1 MRKHLIIFFIFFLY
15 SNTSYSEIANKLVV
29 LGNERISSETIK
41 VYGDVELNKDLS
53 KNDIDQILKKLYGTD
68 FFENVNI
75 NLNQGTLTID
85 VKEYQVINSIKF
97 EGEKSDKL
105 AKKILETLKL
115 QEKNS
120 FIKNYLQ
127 NDIIMIKKIYS
138 STGFNFTKV
147 EAKIERFSANRVNL
161 IFQIEKGNKTSISKI
176 FFIGEKVLKDRRL
189 RDIVVSEED
198 KFWKFLSKNT
208 NLNNQNI
215 ALDKRLLKNYYKSL
229 GYYDVQVLSSSA
241 EINQDNETSL
251 TFNINAGNRYRI
263 KKIATNVSPV
273 LDKNIFLSLNKEYKK
288 VVGKYY
294 SPFKV
299 TKLLKELDALIAA
312 NDLQFI
318 QHSVNE
324 IIDPSGIEL
333 TINIF
338 EGDKLSV
345 ERINIKGNSVTNE
358 SVIRSELNIDE
369 GDPFNSLKL
378 DQSVGKLK
386 ARNLFAKVSTKIS
399 EGSSKDLKIVDIIVE
414 EKPTGEISAGAGVGT
429 TGGSFQFAI
438 KENNW
443 LGRGLAVSSFLDI
456 SAESLRGSLQLS
468 DPDYNFSGNQVTYHV
483 SSEKNDKESS
493 GYENSIFSTGVGT
506 TFEQYRDIYI
516 SPSVNLTFD
525 DMTVQS
531 SASANLKKQAG
542 SFTDLAFNYGL
553 TSDKRNNRFMPTD
566 GYVSSFSQEFPLY
579 ADSGYVRN
587 SYKFSKYN
595 SFGSNVIGAFKI
607 NVAAINS
614 IGDQDIRL
622 SKRLKVNSRSL
633 RGFKA
638 GQVGPKDG
646 KDYVGGN
653 YSTVANLET
662 NLPNLFPDST
672 NIDLG
677 LFLDVGNLWGVDYDS
692 SVDES
697 NNIRSSVGTN
707 INWSSP
713 MGPMSFILSQNIQK
727 ASTDVTET
735 FNFRLGTTF

>member
-1 MRKHLIIFFIFFLY
+1 MKKYLSIFFILFLY
-15 SNTSYSEIANKLVV
+15 NNTANAEMANKLTI
-29 LGNERISSETIK
+29 LGNERISKETIE
-41 VYGDVELNKDLS
+41 VYGNVELNKDLS
-53 KNDIDQILKKLYGTD
+53 KDDIDQILKNLYGTD
-68 FFENVNI
+68 FFETVSV
-75 NLNQGTLTID
+75 NLNEGILTID
-85 VKEYQVINSIKF
+85 VKEYQIINSIKF
-97 EGEKSDKL
+97 EGEKSEKL
-105 AKKILETLKL
+105 ATKILETLKL

-127 NDIIMIKKIYS
+127 NDIVTIKKIYS
-138 STGFNFTKV
+138 SVGFNFTEI
-147 EAKIERFSANRVNL
+147 EAKIEKFSANRVNL
-161 IFQIEKGNKTSISKI
+161 IFQIEKGKKTSISKI
-176 FFIGEKVLKDRRL
+176 FFIGEKVLSDRRL
-189 RDIVVSEED
+189 RDIIVSEED

-208 NLNNQNI
+208 NLNNKNI
-215 ALDKRLLKNYYKSL
+215 DLDKRLLKNYYKSL

-273 LDKNIFLSLNKEYKK
+273 LDKDIFLPLNKEYKK
-288 VVGKYY
+288 IVGKYY

-299 TKLLKELDALIAA
+299 TKLLKELDSLIAN

-333 TINIF
+333 KINVF

-345 ERINIKGNSVTNE
+345 ERINVKGNSVTNE

-369 GDPFNSLKL
+369 GDPFNNLKL

-386 ARNLFAKVSTKIS
+386 ARNLFSSVKTKVS

-429 TGGSFQFAI
+429 SGGSFSFNI
-438 KENNW
+438 RENNW
-443 LGRGLAVSSFLDI
+443 LGRGLAVSSFIDV
-456 SAESLRGSLQLS
+456 SSESLKGSVQLT
-468 DPDYNFSGNQVTYHV
+468 DPDYRFSGNEVTYHV
-483 SSEKNDKESS
+483 SSAKNDKPDS
-493 GYENSIFSTGVGT
+493 GYENSVLSTGIGT
-506 TFEQYRDIYI
+506 SFEQYRDIYV
-516 SPSVNLTFD
+516 SPSLNLTYD
-525 DMTVQS
+525 EMTVQS
-531 SASANLKKQAG
+531 SASSNLKKQAG

-566 GYVSSFSQEFPLY
+566 GYVSSFNQEFPVY
-579 ADSGYVRN
+579 ADSGYIKNAYR
-587 SYKFSKYN
+587 FSKYN
-595 SFGSNVIGAFKI
+595 SFGPNIVGAFKI

-614 IGDQDIRL
+614 LGDEDIRL

-638 GQVGPKDG
+638 GKVGPKDG
-646 KDYVGGN
+646 KEYVGGN
-653 YSTVANLET
+653 YSSVANLET
-662 NLPNLFPDST
+662 NLPNFFPEST

-692 SVDES
+692 SIDNS
-697 NNIRSSVGTN
+697 NNIRSTVGTN
-707 INWSSP
+707 LNWTSP
-713 MGPMSFILSQNIQK
+713 MGPMSFVLSQNLQK